1 MYGSCDNC
9 TKVSTKPRLTKRA
22 KHEIQSSSIFSY
34 DSSEEI
40 DDDANDSYYI
50 KEEKIKSI

>member
-50 KEEKIKSI
+50 KEEKIKI